1 MGGAYVPAQFWG
13 AWKAAPSRA
22 RTHVSYSRAH
32 AESLQHT
39 LGRSLTPGSGARL
52 LARMRSDSLAHGFAP
67 TSDPDPVRCRR
78 ARTQTHSRSDS
89 RALRLTTPQIRA
101 PMATAMQQARR
112 PRSRRAARE
121 FEKGESQGLWRG
133 LVREARIRD
142 ALLLPICRH
151 SAWHL
156 RAATDREPNRCGKV
170 RFYEYQIPLPR
181 AAVDN

>member
-1 MGGAYVPAQFWG
+1 MTSEKNTEGQKGCLGGAYVPAQFWG

-22 RTHVSYSRAH
+22 RTHISYSRAH

-112 PRSRRAARE
+112 PRIRKGGIPGVMARARSR
-121 FEKGESQGLWRG
+121 
-133 LVREARIRD
+133 
-142 ALLLPICRH
+142 
-151 SAWHL
+151 SAY
-156 RAATDREPNRCGKV
+156 P
-170 RFYEYQIPLPR
+170 
-181 AAVDN
+181 